1 MFVLL
6 RQKKNSVHKRENKRE
21 RKHNLL
27 LKRWTRPHCY
37 ESPFIFPGQALEVLF
52 MLNRLH
58 LACLKMTEVWI
69 MNDLQPI
76 QEVVIIEI
84 IEKCTPCK
92 ICTERQLFQTIAVF
106 SLWSWQ
112 RISPSLSS
120 QIQPECFIFYSF
132 IQFTSQKTGKI
143 WIKL

>member
-6 RQKKNSVHKRENKRE
+6 RQKKNSVHKRENKKK
-21 RKHNLL
+21 RKHII

-37 ESPFIFPGQALEVLF
+37 ESPFIFPGQALEVLC

-112 RISPSLSS
+112 LISSFLSS
-120 QIQPECFIFYSF
+120 QIQPECFIFYSS
-132 IQFTSQKTGKI
+132 IQFASQKTRKS
-143 WIKL
+143 WMEL